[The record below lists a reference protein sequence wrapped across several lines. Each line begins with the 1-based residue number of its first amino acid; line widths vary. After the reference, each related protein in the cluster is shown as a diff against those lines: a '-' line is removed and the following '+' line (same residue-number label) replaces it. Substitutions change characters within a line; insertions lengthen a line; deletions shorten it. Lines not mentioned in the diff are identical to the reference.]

1 MNSLFGADAPRGAVL
16 TALDR
21 LHSSYAILISLVAIA
36 VLALVLHQLGAI
48 GFVVRAVS
56 AAVRGGTAAG
66 FRVWERLFSWAPW
79 PLFLA
84 LVLILLAAGSFSASS
99 APWFTVAA
107 GLLTVVMG
115 VSACLAY
122 MAIDVE
128 RYEVERGY
136 KAIHNP
142 LKGQL
147 LATNLVRHGWR
158 VGVPLLAAAAVAAVG
173 GFALL
178 NLGLYA
184 TVGAGWY
191 AVGDEQT
198 LPEFADFLVYALV
211 HLYRLV
217 DMLDLTMTQNMMRFT
232 VVRPTL
238 WPAGL
243 LLGAYKTFFTLVLLQ
258 QLFASIR
265 QSRAL
270 AESIADFWS
279 PHPPIHER
287 ARNAL
292 PQYGVGVVGPLLESL
307 REVPALTKE
316 LRDQL
321 PAVLAGIGPAAIPAL
336 VGHLADPDEG
346 ERAVSVAALGLLGA
360 VDALPAVA
368 ALATDASALV
378 RLEAVRALGAIGD
391 TGLRAADRQA
401 RVMRPGRPPRRW
413 PFRRPAIEINRAELV
428 VSALRAALA
437 DATVGVRVAAA
448 RALGLVGKVAAP
460 AAPDLIARL
469 RADEEPVQCAAAEA
483 LGRIG
488 DESGVQPLAEA
499 LAHPTA
505 TVRAAAARA
514 LGAYGENA
522 RPAVPAL
529 VPLLRDSDED
539 VRHAA
544 GDALGR
550 TGELPHEATAAL
562 VEGLANPDTHVQV
575 QTAEALAKIGETAAE
590 AAPALAAALENGNEL
605 VRAKAAEALGKMGE
619 TAAEAA
625 VPTLI
630 RALRD
635 DDGWV
640 SAVAAEALGEMG
652 EAAEDAVPAL
662 VRSLSHI
669 SPLVRAR
676 AAEALGKLNSAATP
690 AVPALERAA
699 TDTDGGVREQALRA
713 LGAVVHGAEA
723 EPLLLAGL
731 RDPEPRVRAA
741 AAEAFGK
748 RGTPHAGA
756 TAELVRLLDDANDE
770 VKFRSI
776 AALARVAGPLPEVI
790 DGLCRRLTDD
800 GSVWVRETAAQHLG
814 ALGAPAASAGPA
826 LLRAARTAEE
836 ALREQAVRALILI
849 RPPELEEALTGAMTD
864 PSPAVRKVATAGWMK
879 ADAVPGAAVAVL
891 VEALRDPEVQVR
903 ANAAHALGR
912 LDALPPAAV
921 PGLTECAAHP
931 NDGLRLNAAVALRN
945 APNATST
952 LAGLIGDP
960 NSRVRL
966 IAAGAVLARTP
977 DDAPATQA
985 VVAALSDPSLRLR
998 QVGFEVVAA
1007 LGDRAGSFRAAL
1019 AARATDETDADLRA
1033 RIAELLARLAPPAE

>member
-36 VLALVLHQLGAI
+36 VLALVLHQLGVI

-84 LVLILLAAGSFSASS
+84 LVLLLLAAGSFSASS

-147 LATNLVRHGWR
+147 LATNLVRHGRR

-191 AVGDEQT
+191 AVGDDQT

-217 DMLDLTMTQNMMRFT
+217 DMLDLTVTQNMMRFT

-321 PAVLAGIGPAAIPAL
+321 PAVLAGIGPAGIPAL

-346 ERAVSVAALGLLGA
+346 ERAASVAALGLLGA

-368 ALATDASALV
+368 ALATD
-378 RLEAVRALGAIGD
+378 
-391 TGLRAADRQA
+391 
-401 RVMRPGRPPRRW
+401 
-413 PFRRPAIEINRAELV
+413 
-428 VSALRAALA
+428 
-437 DATVGVRVAAA
+437 
-448 RALGLVGKVAAP
+448 
-460 AAPDLIARL
+460 
-469 RADEEPVQCAAAEA
+469 
-483 LGRIG
+483 
-488 DESGVQPLAEA
+488 
-499 LAHPTA
+499 
-505 TVRAAAARA
+505 
-514 LGAYGENA
+514 
-522 RPAVPAL
+522 
-529 VPLLRDSDED
+529 
-539 VRHAA
+539 
-544 GDALGR
+544 
-550 TGELPHEATAAL
+550 
-562 VEGLANPDTHVQV
+562 
-575 QTAEALAKIGETAAE
+575 
-590 AAPALAAALENGNEL
+590 
-605 VRAKAAEALGKMGE
+605 
-619 TAAEAA
+619 
-625 VPTLI
+625 
-630 RALRD
+630 
-635 DDGWV
+635 
-640 SAVAAEALGEMG
+640 
-652 EAAEDAVPAL
+652 
-662 VRSLSHI
+662 
-669 SPLVRAR
+669 
-676 AAEALGKLNSAATP
+676 
-690 AVPALERAA
+690 
-699 TDTDGGVREQALRA
+699 
-713 LGAVVHGAEA
+713 
-723 EPLLLAGL
+723 
-731 RDPEPRVRAA
+731 
-741 AAEAFGK
+741 
-748 RGTPHAGA
+748 
-756 TAELVRLLDDANDE
+756 
-770 VKFRSI
+770 
-776 AALARVAGPLPEVI
+776 
-790 DGLCRRLTDD
+790 
-800 GSVWVRETAAQHLG
+800 
-814 ALGAPAASAGPA
+814 ASAGPA

-879 ADAVPGAAVAVL
+879 ADAVPDAAVAVL

-1007 LGDRAGSFRAAL
+1007 LGERAGGFRAAL
-1019 AARATDETDADLRA
+1019 AERATHETDANLRA
-1033 RIAELLARLAPPAE
+1033 RVEERLARLAPPAE